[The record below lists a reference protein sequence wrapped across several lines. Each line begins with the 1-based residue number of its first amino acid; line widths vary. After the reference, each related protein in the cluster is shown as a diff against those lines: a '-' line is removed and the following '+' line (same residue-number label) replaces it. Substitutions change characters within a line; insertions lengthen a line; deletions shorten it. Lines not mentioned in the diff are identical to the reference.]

1 MTADVKGM
9 SVRDYLAQGEFWVD
23 DRSGNVFQISGMS
36 RDQREYAAR
45 QLARTA
51 TAAILQAE
59 GEANAGCDLVATL
72 RLMRQNPREWM
83 VRTPLYRALYPD
95 TAGEIAPDAE
105 LSGNRTGISGV
116 VSVSGAR
123 RLA

>member
-9 SVRDYLAQGEFWVD
+9 SVREYLAQAELWID
-23 DRSGNVFQISGMS
+23 DRNGSVFQISGMS
-36 RDQREYAAR
+36 RGQREYAAR

-59 GEANAGCDLVATL
+59 SEANAGCDLVSTL

-83 VRTPLYRALYPD
+83 LHTSLYRALCPA
-95 TAGEIAPDAE
+95 AGDVTPSGE
-105 LSGNRTGISGV
+105 LSGNRSGVSGV
-116 VSVSGAR
+116 VSASGAS